1 MGGLVEQLK
10 GWYVLAGALVM
21 AGCLWIAYDH
31 GRSVEN
37 AEWQARWNDRNAT
50 DNQAQAVAEKT
61 NRTEEQRRQA
71 SVNKVAEDARTQQV
85 AAVDD
90 ADHADAAGDRLR
102 VAAQDFA
109 SRASCA
115 GGDSGAAERGASTRR
130 AAMVLSE
137 LLSRADKRAGELAS
151 AYDRARIAGLAC
163 ERAYESLSLSAH

>member
-1 MGGLVEQLK
+1 M
-10 GWYVLAGALVM
+10 AGA
-21 AGCLWIAYDH
+21 GRLWALAIGVAALALGLWLAYSH

-37 AEWQARWNDRNAT
+37 TEWQARWNDRNAT

-90 ADHADAAGDRLR
+90 AAHADAAGDRLH
-102 VAAQDFA
+102 VAAQNFA
-109 SRASCA
+109 DRASCA

-130 AAMVLSE
+130 AAMVLSDM
-137 LLSRADKRAGELAS
+137 LTRADARAGELAE
-151 AYDRARIAGLAC
+151 AYDRARIAGIAC
-163 ERAYESLSLSAH
+163 EKSYQALSR